1 MISMKKSNLLSYFLL
16 LLGISVLIYFLT
28 TLDINSVK
36 IGLKSLDG
44 FAILFILFLT
54 FLTVVIKA
62 FRWQYLI
69 VKATGK
75 EITGWFSFLSIIAGV
90 AVGSITPA
98 RAGEVAK
105 PIMLKNTYGIRIS
118 ETLSFVFSERAFD
131 LLALIAL
138 FFLGLLFLPLK
149 LGVYRFYTGILF
161 SLFILLILI
170 LFIFPKHFKI
180 LLDFFIQKLC
190 PDKWKLKCLDLNKS
204 VFAGFSV
211 LKKKDVAIMM
221 VLTSFL
227 SMVVEVFRLLF
238 ILTILGVNVNFWSV
252 SFAFAVSVIFGI
264 LTMVPGGIGT
274 TEVSQMAVLGTII
287 GLSNTNLL
295 KLGVL
300 LDRFFAYYLL
310 VGIGSVVLIGTQKW
324 KKKKEKNFL

>member
-1 MISMKKSNLLSYFLL
+1 MKKSNLLSYFLL

-138 FFLGLLFLPLK
+138 FFLGLLFLP
-149 LGVYRFYTGILF
+149 
-161 SLFILLILI
+161 
-170 LFIFPKHFKI
+170 
-180 LLDFFIQKLC
+180 
-190 PDKWKLKCLDLNKS
+190 
-204 VFAGFSV
+204 
-211 LKKKDVAIMM
+211 
-221 VLTSFL
+221 
-227 SMVVEVFRLLF
+227 
-238 ILTILGVNVNFWSV
+238 
-252 SFAFAVSVIFGI
+252 
-264 LTMVPGGIGT
+264 
-274 TEVSQMAVLGTII
+274 
-287 GLSNTNLL
+287 
-295 KLGVL
+295 
-300 LDRFFAYYLL
+300 
-310 VGIGSVVLIGTQKW
+310 
-324 KKKKEKNFL
+324 